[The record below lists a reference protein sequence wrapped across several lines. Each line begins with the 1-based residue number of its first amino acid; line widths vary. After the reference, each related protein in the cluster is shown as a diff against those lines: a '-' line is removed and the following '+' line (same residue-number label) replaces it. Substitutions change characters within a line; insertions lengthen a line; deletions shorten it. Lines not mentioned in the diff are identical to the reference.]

1 MGRKN
6 AKKPHQSVSFCRGHV
21 LLVTSDYLRQ
31 RNLYRLSINSSSN
44 AESALRRLNANQ
56 PLPELAFEIVASALV
71 RCPKSI
77 EEKIISFLG
86 NRLQARSAGKD
97 WYKLRDVDVTI
108 FKRFLM
114 SHEIADVDAVAA
126 SKTCHDSSFV
136 KQTEEEEEEDKEEE
150 EEEQDEEEQGDGEDG
165 EQSKCY
171 DRSPVVA
178 NNQSLDKD
186 NNGNNDVADDNDDD
200 TSDND
205 GHDNDDAIE
214 KDVVTKYSDDAT
226 SSDEDF
232 DRDDTSSDSRV
243 IEENRFR
250 KRRFVWK
257 SFDDNS
263 QATNGESSSPI
274 DTKIMRHASLD
285 SATTKPTTMDSV
297 SMMDKPIVEK

>member
-136 KQTEEEEEEDKEEE
+136 KQTEEEEEDKEEE

-186 NNGNNDVADDNDDD
+186 NNGNNDVADDNGDD

-205 GHDNDDAIE
+205 GHDNDDDTE

-274 DTKIMRHASLD
+274 DTKIMRRASLD

-297 SMMDKPIVEK
+297 SMMDNPIVEK